1 MTNQPSSGFTLME
14 VLVALAILAGALV
27 IVSSSWSGNFLRV
40 RKSNLYNNAAL
51 LLESKMSEL
60 QAKYYGKTLEEI
72 PEAEAGDFGS
82 EFKQYRWTFTTQKFE
97 MPDLSSIF
105 IKQGEGDQMLL
116 TIIKTT
122 QDYISEAVLEGTL
135 TVFVKG
141 SSGKEVSFSVST
153 YFVDYE
159 KELAVGGL

>member
-82 EFKQYRWTFTTQKFE
+82 
-97 MPDLSSIF
+97 
-105 IKQGEGDQMLL
+105 
-116 TIIKTT
+116 
-122 QDYISEAVLEGTL
+122 
-135 TVFVKG
+135 
-141 SSGKEVSFSVST
+141 
-153 YFVDYE
+153 
-159 KELAVGGL
+159 